1 MQLKPPKESPGLTRK
16 NVDPNPFK
24 QFEQW
29 FQAAVEAEP
38 ILPEAV
44 SLATATREGKLSSRM
59 VLLKDFDERG
69 FVFYTNYESR
79 KGIEL
84 AENPNAA
91 LVFYWRQLERQVCIT
106 GTVSK
111 VSREESESYFR
122 TRPRGSQIGALTSRQ
137 SQVVASRE
145 VLESQFQQWMAEY
158 EGREI
163 PLPSYWGGYR
173 LSPDTIEF
181 WQGRSDRLHDR
192 FLYKRQSGG
201 PWQLE
206 RLSP

>member
-1 MQLKPPKESPGLTRK
+1 M
-16 NVDPNPFK
+16 DPNPFK

-29 FQAAVEAEP
+29 FQAAVAAEP
-38 ILPEAV
+38 ILPETV
-44 SLATATREGKLSSRM
+44 SLATATREGRPSSRM

-84 AENPNAA
+84 AENPDAA
-91 LVFYWRQLERQVCIT
+91 LVFFWRQLERQICIT

-111 VSREESESYFR
+111 VSREESEAYFR
-122 TRPRGSQIGALTSRQ
+122 TRPRGSQIGALASRQ
-137 SQVVASRE
+137 SQEIANRE
-145 VLESQFQQWMAEY
+145 VLESRFQHLMSGY

-173 LSPDTIEF
+173 LTPATIEF

-192 FLYKRQSGG
+192 FLYKRHSGG

>member
-1 MQLKPPKESPGLTRK
+1 MYPKSPGLTRK

-29 FQAAVEAEP
+29 FQAAVAAEP
-38 ILPEAV
+38 ILPETV
-44 SLATATREGKLSSRM
+44 SLATATREGRPSSRM

-84 AENPNAA
+84 AENPDAA
-91 LVFYWRQLERQVCIT
+91 LVFFWRQLERQICIT

-111 VSREESESYFR
+111 VSREESEAYFR
-122 TRPRGSQIGALTSRQ
+122 TRPRGSQIGALASRQ
-137 SQVVASRE
+137 SQEIANRE
-145 VLESQFQQWMAEY
+145 VLESRFQHLMSGY

-173 LSPDTIEF
+173 LTPATIEF

-192 FLYKRQSGG
+192 FLYKRHSGG

>member
-1 MQLKPPKESPGLTRK
+1 M
-16 NVDPNPFK
+16 DPNPFK

-29 FQAAVEAEP
+29 FQQATETEP

-44 SLATATREGKLSSRM
+44 SLATATREGRLSSRM
-59 VLLKDFDERG
+59 VLLKDFDETG
-69 FVFYTNYESR
+69 FVFYSNYESR
-79 KGIEL
+79 KGLEL

-91 LVFYWRQLERQVCIT
+91 LVFYWRQLERQICIT

-111 VSREESESYFR
+111 VSREESEAYFR
-122 TRPRGSQIGALTSRQ
+122 TRPRGSQIGALTSSQ

-145 VLESQFQQWMAEY
+145 VLENRFQQLMAEY
-158 EGREI
+158 EGGEV

-173 LSPDTIEF
+173 LSPVTIEF

-192 FLYKRQSGG
+192 FLYKRQPGG